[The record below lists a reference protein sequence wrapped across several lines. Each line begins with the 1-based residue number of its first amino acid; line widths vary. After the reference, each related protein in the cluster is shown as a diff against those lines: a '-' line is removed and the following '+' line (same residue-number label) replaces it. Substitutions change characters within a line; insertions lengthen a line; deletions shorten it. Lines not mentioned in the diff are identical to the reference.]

1 MRNSTLMCQKLLV
14 QLQTIP
20 AISRQSSNATRLART
35 ATKRNMTWVRNQWR
49 SWMLA
54 TSSTRNGRRIATSSR
69 HVRCASHTLNLV
81 ATADIDPGKIGN
93 QQYSQ
98 MYHMTTG
105 KCQSLWNLVNRSPK
119 ASDAVPQLC
128 PSTAVLSPCPIQVG
142 TYDTVRR
149 LLEFGYKLAQMFHVL
164 QLPKLSLHNDFNDF
178 DFENHF

>member
-81 ATADIDPGKIGN
+81 ATADTDPGKIGN

-128 PSTAVLSPCPIQVG
+128 PSTAVLSPCPTSWNLWYSPQASWIW
-142 TYDTVRR
+142 
-149 LLEFGYKLAQMFHVL
+149 L
-164 QLPKLSLHNDFNDF
+164 QTCTDVSRTAAAEAKPLQWF
-178 DFENHF
+178 